1 MKITITLVLLIMLFF
16 SSYSIAKQS
25 QNDSHNSLN
34 SLDWVGT
41 YIGLLPC
48 DDCKEIEKR
57 ITLHEDMTY
66 EIRTEYIGSETP
78 TDLIQHGVFEWSKD
92 GSYISL
98 KIDIPNLKPF
108 KYKMNENTLISL
120 NIKSEVDENSVK
132 YTKLTR
138 IE

>member
-1 MKITITLVLLIMLFF
+1 MKIALTLLLLIMLLF
-16 SSYSIAKQS
+16 SSSSIAKQS
-25 QNDSHNSLN
+25 QDDSQNNLN

-41 YIGLLPC
+41 YIGTLPC
-48 DDCKEIEKR
+48 DDCKEIQKR
-57 ITLHEDMTY
+57 ITLYEDMTY
-66 EIRTEYIGSETP
+66 EIRTEYIGSKTP
-78 TDLIQHGVFEWSKD
+78 TDLIQNGVFEWSKD
-92 GSYISL
+92 GSYITL

-108 KYKMNENTLISL
+108 KYKINENTLISL